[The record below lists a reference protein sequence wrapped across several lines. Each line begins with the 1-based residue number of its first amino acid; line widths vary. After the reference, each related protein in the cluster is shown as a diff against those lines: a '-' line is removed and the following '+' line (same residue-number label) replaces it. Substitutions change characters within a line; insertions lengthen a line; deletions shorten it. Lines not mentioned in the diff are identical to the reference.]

1 MYTWPWKLWPSASHY
16 LQRSGYEPTER
27 TTISREVAM
36 SLSFLFKN
44 FLAFSA
50 SKEMAQ
56 EYKAKPATQQLGG
69 GNRQVQVHCS
79 ILLSISTQKM

>member
-1 MYTWPWKLWPSASHY
+1 
-16 LQRSGYEPTER
+16 
-27 TTISREVAM
+27 VAM